1 MRNTRQRS
9 LVLDIINNS
18 YNHPTAYEIHD
29 ECTKVIPNISL
40 GTVYRNLNTLVSLG
54 EIQRLEIPNQ
64 MTRYDK
70 VLSHDHFICLECGNV
85 YDLER
90 SKISYDKV
98 IDGNLIYTCKIS
110 YDGICRDCLDN
121 KGKGEDINGIK
132 RK

>member
-18 YNHPTAYEIHD
+18 YNHPTAYQIHD
-29 ECTKVIPNISL
+29 ECTKIISNISL

-70 VLSHDHFICLECGNV
+70 ILRHDHFICTNCSNV
-85 YDLER
+85 YDLNR
-90 SKISYDKV
+90 SDISYNEYIDCNKV
-98 IDGNLIYTCKIS
+98 CNCKII
-110 YDGICRDCLDN
+110 YEGICHDCLN
-121 KGKGEDINGIK
+121 K
-132 RK
+132 